1 MRKEHGPQTLTITE
15 AQERLGVSRT
25 TLWRLLRT
33 YQIDT
38 LTDVLDTRV
47 KRVRAADIDRV
58 LEDAARVRRGI
69 AA

>member
-1 MRKEHGPQTLTITE
+1 MRKEQGPQTLTISE

-25 TLWRLLRT
+25 TLWRILRA
-33 YQIDT
+33 YQIGT

-47 KRVRAADIDRV
+47 KRVRAADIDKV